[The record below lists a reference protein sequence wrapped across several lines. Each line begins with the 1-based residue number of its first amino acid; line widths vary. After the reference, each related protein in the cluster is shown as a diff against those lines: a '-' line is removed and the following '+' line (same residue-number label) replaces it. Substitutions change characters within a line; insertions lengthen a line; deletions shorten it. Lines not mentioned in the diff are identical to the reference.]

1 MFSAGPNNPRQGT
14 APPAGG
20 RNRRAQGLRQ
30 SPPPT
35 AGASTNPLGGSVLG
49 GVLFGNTGGG
59 RGGTGHQHHQ
69 RERDRDPTPQQQRPQ
84 ERGTVV
90 ELSEEQRAEINEAF
104 HLFDLDKDRMID
116 YHELKVAMKAL
127 GFDVPKPELL
137 QILREHGTPGP
148 GQQAQPGAQPSRLYI
163 SQEAFTSI
171 MTQKILE
178 RDPLDEILRA
188 FDLFANAAGGG
199 TGQESR
205 IGIEDLRRV
214 ARELGE
220 TLEEEELRAMI
231 EEFDIDN
238 DGMISKEE
246 FIAICR
252 GE

>member
-35 AGASTNPLGGSVLG
+35 AGASNNPLSGSVLG
-49 GVLFGNTGGG
+49 GGIFGNTGGG
-59 RGGTGHQHHQ
+59 RGGTGHHQQ
-69 RERDRDPTPQQQRPQ
+69 RERDRDLTSQQQRPQ
-84 ERGTVV
+84 ERGAVV

-148 GQQAQPGAQPSRLYI
+148 GQQAQPGAQPSRLYV
-163 SQEAFTSI
+163 SQEAFASI

-199 TGQESR
+199 TGQESK

-231 EEFDIDN
+231 EEFDVDN

>member
-1 MFSAGPNNPRQGT
+1 
-14 APPAGG
+14 
-20 RNRRAQGLRQ
+20 
-30 SPPPT
+30 
-35 AGASTNPLGGSVLG
+35 
-49 GVLFGNTGGG
+49 
-59 RGGTGHQHHQ
+59 
-69 RERDRDPTPQQQRPQ
+69 
-84 ERGTVV
+84 V

-199 TGQESR
+199 TGQEPR